1 MMTRAERKAH
11 NRRVHAIRRMC
22 TDADYKSR
30 PDGDAT
36 TWRAIWDTYAGM
48 ADELV
53 LTLEHTA
60 PTAPAA
66 KVTPAARAAKP
77 KRTAPA
83 HIAAL
88 SAEYRLAREAWEAGL
103 EEAMA
108 GGRRNGRPAR
118 GEKYTD
124 EERDYRDA
132 HPAPVWRDFL
142 ARQNASSAAAA

>member
-53 LTLEHTA
+53 LTLEDTA

-77 KRTAPA
+77 KRQAPA

-88 SAEYRLAREAWEAGL
+88 SAEYRLAREAWQAGL
-103 EEAMA
+103 DAAIA
-108 GGRRNGRPAR
+108 GGRSRANGGKPAR
-118 GEKYTD
+118 GERWTD
-124 EERDYRDA
+124 EERDYRAA

-142 ARQNASSAAAA
+142 ANQRAAA